1 MNWLDR
7 VLLLLTGLVAL
18 YALARLYQ
26 AYNKAPR
33 TAYLAYMLSFLVLL
47 VAGVLLIAFGY
58 DLLGSPWVVVV
69 TTLIPLGLA
78 TGLVYDLKPQWA
90 KAYLLYA
97 VVGFLL
103 IAGVYLGGMGATY
116 GKFVMPFVHG
126 IAGLTIVVLPLLA
139 VSQNAAPAGF
149 ALVAVGGVLIG
160 LGGIALA
167 FLKAGKQFLFFSQ
180 PVVLTILAPLL
191 LLMTLA
197 YTWGFLK
204 HLTAN

>member
-7 VLLLLTGLVAL
+7 VLLLITGLIAL
-18 YALARLYQ
+18 YALARFYQ
-26 AYNKAPR
+26 AYNKTPK

-78 TGLVYDLKPQWA
+78 TGLVYDLKPEWA
-90 KAYLLYA
+90 KAYLAFA
-97 VVGFLL
+97 VIGFLL
-103 IAGVYLGGMGATY
+103 IAVAYLGGMAAL
-116 GKFVMPFVHG
+116 GKVVLPIVHS
-126 IAGLTIVVLPLLA
+126 IAGLTIVLLPLWA
-139 VSQNAAPAGF
+139 VSQGAAPGAF
-149 ALVAVGGVLIG
+149 AMVAVGGVLIG

-180 PVVLTILAPLL
+180 QVVITILAPLL
-191 LLMTLA
+191 LLMALA
-197 YTWGFLK
+197 YTWGFIKRL
-204 HLTAN
+204 AP

>member
-1 MNWLDR
+1 MNLLDR
-7 VLLLLTGLVAL
+7 ILLLVTGLVAL
-18 YALARLYQ
+18 YALARFYQ
-26 AYNKAPR
+26 AYNKAPK

-90 KAYLLYA
+90 KGYLAFA
-97 VVGFLL
+97 VIGFVL
-103 IAGVYLGGMGATY
+103 IAVAYLGGMTGL
-116 GKFVMPFVHG
+116 GKVVLPIVHS
-126 IAGLTIVVLPLLA
+126 IAGLTIVLLPLWA
-139 VSQNAAPAGF
+139 VSQGAAPAGF

-167 FLKAGKQFLFFSQ
+167 FLKVGKKFLFFSQ
-180 PVVLTILAPLL
+180 EVVLTILAPLL

-197 YTWGFLK
+197 YTWGFVKRL
-204 HLTAN
+204 AP